1 MAEVKTEVKKD
12 AHDDGHGASAGGGAD
27 LKTIGKT
34 VLWVVAIV
42 FVITFAILI
51 VIVNPDTAQTF
62 IYFLN
67 ALQIFF
73 GMVIIFCFY
82 KLQDLRKRYLA
93 TCHEIDHLFEKKNG
107 QGHGHGHGAHDAHG
121 HDADGHGEHDD
132 HHHDDKPKVATNI
145 YEERFY
151 RAEAHIKSPHK
162 EEWKTGLVE
171 MDKLL
176 KDLLIKKGYNGD
188 TVLELLEDAKSK
200 GLIHPDDALLATETK
215 NYLLR
220 NIVKLPDEKDAKNYK
235 NVGILYKKVLDHLLP

>member
-1 MAEVKTEVKKD
+1 MAEVKPEVKKD
-12 AHDDGHGASAGGGAD
+12 AHDDGHGASAGGAD

-34 VLWVVAIV
+34 ALWAVAIV

-67 ALQIFF
+67 ALQVLFLF
-73 GMVIIFCFY
+73 VIGFCFY

-93 TCHEIDHLFEKKNG
+93 TCHEIDHLYADKNG
-107 QGHGHGHGAHDAHG
+107 QGHATHGHGDAHG
-121 HDADGHGEHDD
+121 HDEHGHGEHDD

-188 TVLELLEDAKSK
+188 TVLELLENAKSK
-200 GLIHPDDALLATETK
+200 GLIHSDDGLLATETK

-235 NVGILYKKVLDHLLP
+235 NVGILYKKVLDHLLS